1 MQEQA
6 MKGHGFGLPGI
17 ELDLRELASRHCEPA
32 VDTGLALL
40 DFAAVQAAEKILGV
54 IARRDFAQHG
64 PGEGLDG
71 VAAEEF
77 APIMIEE
84 FAGGE
89 YVAPGDFAAVGDD
102 HADDAL
108 TLQAR
113 CGAREALLNF
123 LDEAVDRTTNSLRL
137 LDF

>member
-6 MKGHGFGLPGI
+6 MKGHGFRLERI
-17 ELDLRELASRHCEPA
+17 ELDLGELAFRDFEPA

-54 IARRDFAQHG
+54 VARRDFAQHG

-71 VAAEEF
+71 VAAAEF

-113 CGAREALLNF
+113 CGARQGLLNF
-123 LDEAVDRTTNSLRL
+123 LDQPLDRTPTS
-137 LDF
+137 